1 MVGILKNKLTK
12 KLAGDSQI
20 VVALVLIAVAVFLCI
35 LFKNQIVNIMNN
47 LFNQISGK
55 IESLMNSNI

>member
-1 MVGILKNKLTK
+1 MVGILKSKLTK

-35 LFKNQIVNIMNN
+35 LFKNQIVTIMNN

-55 IESLMNSNI
+55 IESLMNGGI

>member
-35 LFKNQIVNIMNN
+35 LFKNQIVTIMNN

-55 IESLMNSNI
+55 IESLMNGGI

>member
-35 LFKNQIVNIMNN
+35 LFKNQIVDIMNN

-55 IESLMNSNI
+55 IESLMNSGV

>member
-1 MVGILKNKLTK
+1 MIEILKNKLTK

-35 LFKNQIVNIMNN
+35 LFKNQIVLIMNN

-55 IESLMNSNI
+55 IESLMNGGI

>member
-35 LFKNQIVNIMNN
+35 LFKNQIVEIMNN
-47 LFNQISGK
+47 LFTQISGK
-55 IESLMNSNI
+55 IESLMNSGV

>member
-35 LFKNQIVNIMNN
+35 LFKNQIVAIMNN

-55 IESLMNSNI
+55 IESLMNSGV

>member
-1 MVGILKNKLTK
+1 MVEILKNKIKK

-35 LFKNQIVNIMNN
+35 LFKNQIVTIMNN
-47 LFNQISGK
+47 LFNQISSK
-55 IESLMNSNI
+55 IESLMNGGI

>member
-1 MVGILKNKLTK
+1 MVGILKSKLTK

-35 LFKNQIVNIMNN
+35 LFKNQIVAIMNN

-55 IESLMNSNI
+55 IESIMNSGV

>member
-1 MVGILKNKLTK
+1 MVEILKNKIKK

-35 LFKNQIVNIMNN
+35 LFKNQIVMIMNN
-47 LFNQISGK
+47 LFNQISSK
-55 IESLMNSNI
+55 IESLMNGGI

>member
-35 LFKNQIVNIMNN
+35 LFKNQIVTIMNN

-55 IESLMNSNI
+55 IESLMNSGV

>member
-1 MVGILKNKLTK
+1 MVEILKNKLTK

-35 LFKNQIVNIMNN
+35 LFKNQIVDIMNN

-55 IESLMNSNI
+55 IESLMNSGV